1 MAFVRRDEVRGTRF
15 SLLMLDLGEYYFEHH
30 TAFYT
35 RTNIQK
41 KERLHGSF
49 KICSKSLL
57 FEPYN
62 VIEPILKFPLQECT
76 KIEEIGE
83 VDADNPNEPKG
94 TGCVIV
100 CNQVFAIKSFNHI
113 APYEALRTS
122 SEFEFHFEH
131 CDPED
136 ILPNIHQLLR
146 ASRLD
151 KLGDKAAMITAILQS
166 RLARTTFDTSI
177 CGTEDRMQCSAEM
190 VLPLVTNPGHVCVTF
205 HYLFFQPLS
214 GFPESMLKI
223 PLQDVRRLY
232 KRRHVLKPVGLEV
245 FCTESGLCS
254 DIYLKFYNTKDRDE
268 VYYLIASCLD
278 NHVTEHTT
286 ESYTLQW
293 QRGLISNYDYLLHLN
308 NLADRSFN
316 DLSQYPVFPWIIVD
330 YTSPQLDLSNP
341 ATFRDL
347 CKPIGALN
355 AERLKRLLERFK
367 QMPPDQKF
375 MYGSHYSSPAYVLFY
390 LVRVAPEHM
399 LCFQNG
405 RFDHADRM
413 FNSIADTWNNC
424 MDGVTDFKELIP
436 EFFGKDPSFLENRLG
451 LHLGVRQDGQPVQD
465 VDLPPWASDS
475 ADFLEKQNDALESP
489 FVSQRLNDW
498 IDLIFGYKQRG
509 DEAVKVHNVFHP
521 LTYEENAD
529 LDRNGDATQ
538 KVAVLTQILEFGQ
551 TPKQLFT
558 TPHPQ
563 RMTPFALERWPHSQR
578 LPSSGSNSN
587 HHAQSLEGPE
597 CSKDDFGANSSF
609 EDLTEDTRVLVWSSL
624 DRLQISSQHKIHK
637 DSVTALSCSSSNSF
651 LFSASQDSTMK
662 MFSMESLVLQRSVSF
677 SNMTLSSCVMLPGD
691 VTVVCGSWDNNI
703 YFYSVPFG
711 RKQDTL
717 MGHDDAISR
726 VYWHSGLL
734 CTASWDSTVKLWK
747 CSAERLAEQ
756 KRNVCELQAEVEH
769 DSGVTAVHMS
779 PTCAALAS
787 GTKEGLLTIWDVET
801 QEALRALQAHTGTVR
816 DTAFS
821 PDGRHLLSCGDD
833 GFLKVVDVRTA
844 TMTASCHA
852 CTPQR
857 CLVWD
862 GNTAL
867 AGSEN
872 GELVVWDI
880 TMLRVLA
887 RLSGHAGAITCL
899 QLNEVNG
906 TVITGGEDRNIS
918 IWKLP

>member
-1 MAFVRRDEVRGTRF
+1 MTCLRR
-15 SLLMLDLGEYYFEHH
+15 
-30 TAFYT
+30 
-35 RTNIQK
+35 
-41 KERLHGSF
+41 
-49 KICSKSLL
+49 
-57 FEPYN
+57 
-62 VIEPILKFPLQECT
+62 
-76 KIEEIGE
+76 
-83 VDADNPNEPKG
+83 
-94 TGCVIV
+94 
-100 CNQVFAIKSFNHI
+100 
-113 APYEALRTS
+113 
-122 SEFEFHFEH
+122 
-131 CDPED
+131 
-136 ILPNIHQLLR
+136 
-146 ASRLD
+146 
-151 KLGDKAAMITAILQS
+151 
-166 RLARTTFDTSI
+166 
-177 CGTEDRMQCSAEM
+177 CGTEARMQCSAEM
-190 VLPLVTNPGHVCVTF
+190 VLPLVTNPGLVCVTC

-278 NHVTEHTT
+278 NHVTEHTA

-330 YTSPQLDLSNP
+330 YASPQL
-341 ATFRDL
+341 
-347 CKPIGALN
+347 
-355 AERLKRLLERFK
+355 
-367 QMPPDQKF
+367 
-375 MYGSHYSSPAYVLFY
+375 
-390 LVRVAPEHM
+390 APEHM
-399 LCFQNG
+399 LCIQNG

-436 EFFGKDPSFLENRLG
+436 EFFGKDPSFLENRFG

-465 VDLPPWASDS
+465 VELPPWASDS
-475 ADFLEKQNDALESP
+475 ADYLKKQSEALESP
-489 FVSQRLNDW
+489 FVSQRLHDW

-509 DEAVKVHNVFHP
+509 DEAVKAHNVFHP

-529 LDRNGDATQ
+529 LDRIGDATH
-538 KVAVLTQILEFGQ
+538 KIAVLTQILEFGQ

-563 RMTPFALERWPHSQR
+563 RMTPFANECRPHSQR
-578 LPSSGSNSN
+578 LSSVGSNSTPR
-587 HHAQSLEGPE
+587 AQSSEGPE
-597 CSKDDFGANSSF
+597 CSKDDYGASSSF
-609 EDLTEDTRVLVWSSL
+609 EDLTEETRVMVWSSL
-624 DRLQISSQHKIHK
+624 DRLQLSSQHKIHK
-637 DSVTALSCSSSNSF
+637 ESVTALSCSSSNSF
-651 LFSASQDSTMK
+651 LFSASQDFTMK
-662 MFSMESLVLQRSVSF
+662 MFSMESLFLQRSVSF

-726 VYWHSGLL
+726 VYWHRGLL

-756 KRNVCELQAEVEH
+756 KRNVCELQAEMEH

-801 QEALRALQAHTGTVR
+801 QEVLRALQAHAGTVR

-821 PDGRHLLSCGDD
+821 PDGRHLLTCGDD

-857 CLVWD
+857 CLVWN
-862 GNTAL
+862 GSTAL

-872 GELVVWDI
+872 GELVVWDS

-887 RLSGHAGAITCL
+887 RFSGHAGAITCL
-899 QLNEVNG
+899 ELNEVNG
-906 TVITGGEDRNIS
+906 TVITGGEDRSIS
-918 IWKLP
+918 IWKLS